1 MPCLHGGKL
10 GLDLE
15 ARQSVLPGWNRHPSR
30 AIHPSIATE
39 QSAGDNGFTFGA
51 TFGLRCR
58 ALFPS
63 QRIAHQRV
71 SGGGSR
77 IDQRS
82 LAKFLEHVRRV
93 GVPSARNAAA
103 NDKHIEIQNVDQA
116 CQQYTEVAAEGAEE
130 A

>member
-1 MPCLHGGKL
+1 MPSLHGGTL
-10 GLDLE
+10 GVYLE
-15 ARQSVLPGWNRHPSR
+15 ATQSVLSGWYRHPSR
-30 AIHPSIATE
+30 AIQPSIASE

-51 TFGLRCR
+51 AFGLRCR

-71 SGGGSR
+71 RGGGSR

-93 GVPSARNAAA
+93 GVPGARNASA

-116 CQQYTEVAAEGAEE
+116 CQQYAEV
-130 A
+130 